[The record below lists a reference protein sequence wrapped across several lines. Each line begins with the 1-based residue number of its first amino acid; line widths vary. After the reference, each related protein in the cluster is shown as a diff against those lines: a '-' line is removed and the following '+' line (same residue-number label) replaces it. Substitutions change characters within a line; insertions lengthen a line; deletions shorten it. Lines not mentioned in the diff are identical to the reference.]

1 MLNLFKQLFCRHDY
15 KNKYI
20 PTGYQVRN
28 GVEYLPYLRTCKKCG
43 KQKLVVITKECEMGV
58 IYDLLEM

>member
-1 MLNLFKQLFCRHDY
+1 MIKFFKQLFCRHDY
-15 KNKYI
+15 RDEYI

-43 KQKLVVITKECEMGV
+43 TQKLVVITKEREMG
-58 IYDLLEM
+58 